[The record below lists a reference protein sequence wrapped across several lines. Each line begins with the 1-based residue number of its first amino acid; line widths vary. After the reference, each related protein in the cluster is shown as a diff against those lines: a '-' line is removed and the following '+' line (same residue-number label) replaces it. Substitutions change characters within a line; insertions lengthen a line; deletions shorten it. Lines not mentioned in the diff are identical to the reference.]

1 MKEEWTSVCFLSQIE
16 LGEVKRRLDNERA
29 ESDRLSGEAATERL
43 KSRQLERE
51 IDQLR
56 NDLEEYQ

>member
-1 MKEEWTSVCFLSQIE
+1 M
-16 LGEVKRRLDNERA
+16 KRRLDNERA
-29 ESDRLSGEAATERL
+29 ESDRLSGEATTERL